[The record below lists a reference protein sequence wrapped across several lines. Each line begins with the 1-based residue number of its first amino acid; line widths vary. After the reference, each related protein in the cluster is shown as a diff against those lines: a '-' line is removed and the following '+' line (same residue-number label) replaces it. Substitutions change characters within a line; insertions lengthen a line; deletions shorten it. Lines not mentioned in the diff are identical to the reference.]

1 MTAILKIQAAPPRLW
16 ERIQAFS
23 FDTGPTAYPFWSR
36 LASENGWSMGFAARA
51 ITEYR
56 RFLYL
61 AATAGHPVSPSD
73 HVDQVWHLHLLYTD
87 SYWNR
92 LCRETLGM
100 PLHHH
105 PSVGGAAECDK
116 FDGWYRNTL
125 ASYQRVFLEQP
136 PGDIWPDPDA
146 PSDGGRH
153 YRRINTQRVWII
165 PKPWCGG
172 DLVKSAWTQE
182 ARSR

>member
-1 MTAILKIQAAPPRLW
+1 MTPIPKTQLGPHRLW

-23 FDTGPTAYPFWSR
+23 FDAGPTGCPFWSR
-36 LASENGWSMGFAARA
+36 LASENGWSMGYAARA

-61 AATAGHPVSPSD
+61 AAAAGHPVSPSD
-73 HVDQVWHLHLLYTD
+73 PVDQVWHLHLLYTE

-92 LCRETLGM
+92 LCGDILGI

-105 PSVGGAAECDK
+105 PSVGGRAEREK

-125 ASYQRVFLEQP
+125 ASYRRLFLEGP
-136 PGDIWPDPDA
+136 PADIWPGPDTDA
-146 PSDGGRH
+146 ADSTPH
-153 YRRINTQRVWII
+153 RRVNTHRYWII
-165 PKPWCGG
+165 PKPWI
-172 DLVKSAWTQE
+172 QE
-182 ARSR
+182 VTR